1 MVVAGHVSDPEPMI
15 TKALWLVPLLFLTA
29 CWHDH
34 DDWDCN
40 CSGQPRPVSIEI
52 EVFDPVTQFVW
63 VGVTVRVV
71 EADQE
76 WSGSTVPSPYQIS
89 LITDNNGRVFFDA
102 FALADASIG
111 FLEDQNGRAVLGD
124 DVADDQARVM
134 FEISAVGHTPVT
146 LFVPLSWSIPDV
158 FVSVPFN

>member
-1 MVVAGHVSDPEPMI
+1 MSSS
-15 TKALWLVPLLFLTA
+15 KALCLVPLLLLCA
-29 CWHDH
+29 CWD
-34 DDWDCN
+34 DDWDDCH
-40 CSGQPRPVSIEI
+40 CHDQPRPVSIEI

-111 FLEDQNGRAVLGD
+111 FLEDQNGGAVLGE
-124 DVADDQARVM
+124 DVAEDQASVM